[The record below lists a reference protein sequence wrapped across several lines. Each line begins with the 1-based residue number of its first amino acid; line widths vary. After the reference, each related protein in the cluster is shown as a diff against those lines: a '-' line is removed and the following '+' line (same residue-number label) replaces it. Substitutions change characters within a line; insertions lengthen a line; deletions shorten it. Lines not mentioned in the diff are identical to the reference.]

1 MSKSYKNNASKM
13 DLKANKSLKNGR
25 LAKMEKVR
33 KNMERLARRTGE
45 RLEIFV
51 D

>member
-1 MSKSYKNNASKM
+1 MGKSFKSNASKM
-13 DLKANKSLKNGR
+13 DIKASKALKNGQ

-33 KNMERLARRTGE
+33 KDMERLARRTGE